1 MFQVLANTGRGEGG
15 GKWGFA
21 FGESTETG
29 RAKRELTAIAQ
40 LLIENHWRRLIVL
53 ADTRSI
59 LKALDDLGLE
69 AEAPKLSM
77 LCRVTAEAAGDGLLA
92 RVPAAASPDQEDG
105 AAA

>member
-21 FGESTETG
+21 FRESTETG

-40 LLIENHWRRLIVL
+40 PMIEIHWPRLMVL
-53 ADTRSI
+53 ADTRNI
-59 LKALDDLGLE
+59 FRELEDLGLE

-77 LCRVTAEAAGDGLLA
+77 LCRATAGSAGDGLLA
-92 RVPAAASPDQEDG
+92 RVPAAAPPDQEDG